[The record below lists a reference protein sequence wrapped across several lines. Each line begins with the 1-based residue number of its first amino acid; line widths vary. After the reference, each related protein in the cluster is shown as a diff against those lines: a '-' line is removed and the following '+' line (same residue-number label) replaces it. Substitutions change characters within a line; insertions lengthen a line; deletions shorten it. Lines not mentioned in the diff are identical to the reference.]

1 MSAAHSSTTHMRSA
15 APGVVYWF
23 RNDLRLHDAPGL
35 QAAMALAERLGG
47 WLLPV
52 HVHDEA
58 WHAPTAWGFVRTGPH
73 RLAWQR
79 MAVQGLEA
87 GLQRLGSR
95 LLSWRGD
102 PVASLRTLLDALGE
116 PLLVCEEIAAPYEQ
130 AQLAQLRAQGVP
142 VHSVWQS
149 TLIAPQALPFA
160 PEHVPDTFTP
170 FRQLLERHGVRA
182 SAPLPAP
189 DALPPLPSPALW
201 QAAEHALSPHA
212 QRLPD
217 GPAAPDP
224 RSAFPWHLPEFH
236 GGEAAAL
243 AHLARYCER
252 GLPHSYKA
260 TRNGLLGVDFS
271 SKWSPW
277 LATGALSPRTAWAAV
292 EAFEQTHGASESSYW
307 LFFELLWRDHFRW
320 LHRKHGLRLYR
331 ARGLG
336 QASAPLHKPQAF
348 ARWCRVACRGRMVR
362 GAADRL
368 RRLQQPGQ
376 LALPERPRDRPATQP
391 AIQHPPAG
399 ADFRPRRPLPSEVER
414 LRVGRARAT
423 FGRLRAGSQGSAPRG
438 PAGPR
443 GSWSA
448 PWRPQPHA

>member
-260 TRNGLLGVDFS
+260 TRNGLVGVDFS

-348 ARWCRVACRGRMVR
+348 ARWCRGETGDAFVDAGMRELAATGFLSNRMRQNVASHLVHALGGDWRA
-362 GAADRL
+362 GAAWFEACLIDHDVYSNQGNWL
-368 RRLQQPGQ
+368 YL
-376 LALPERPRDRPATQP
+376 
-391 AIQHPPAG
+391 
-399 ADFRPRRPLPSEVER
+399 S
-414 LRVGRARAT
+414 GRGT
-423 FGRLRAGSQGSAPRG
+423 DP
-438 PAGPR
+438 
-443 GSWSA
+443 
-448 PWRPQPHA
+448 RPQRRFDSARQAQLYDPEGHYRALWA